1 LDIEEKLQKTNKKKI
16 YEKMSNYR
24 NIMQKSVDDGIK
36 NNKLSMMK
44 LSGKDSNTINKYR
57 KRHKTFDNIYG
68 KAVTYAV
75 AVNEVNAKSGTII
88 ACPTAGSC
96 GILP

>member
-44 LSGKDSNTINKYR
+44 LS
-57 KRHKTFDNIYG
+57 
-68 KAVTYAV
+68 
-75 AVNEVNAKSGTII
+75 
-88 ACPTAGSC
+88 
-96 GILP
+96 